1 MLLYIM
7 VKKLNREKIILYLRA
22 YLQSINSNQ
31 SPQFET
37 YTDSELLKC
46 IQLYKL
52 NYNHL

>member
-22 YLQSINSNQ
+22 YLKSIGSQ
-31 SPQFET
+31 QAPQFEL
-37 YTDSELLKC
+37 YSDSELLKC